1 VTRDTG
7 RDGAPPG
14 IARIQILR
22 LPDCPL
28 AGRLRSLVER
38 CVARSGVSATLEEV
52 QGPFP
57 SPTLLINGADVTG
70 RRAASGAGAGAALSC
85 RLDVPG
91 EGQILA
97 ALQRHDWGPRSCPG

>member
-1 VTRDTG
+1 VTDQPAAGGAAWLTG
-7 RDGAPPG
+7 GGGAPLG
-14 IARIQILR
+14 SARIQILR

-28 AGRLRSLVER
+28 AGRLRSLVEW
-38 CVARSGVSATLEEV
+38 CVARSGVNATLEEV
-52 QGPFP
+52 EGPYS

-70 RRAASGAGAGAALSC
+70 RRAGGAPSC

-97 ALQRHDWGPRSCPG
+97 ALQRHE